1 MTASNHLTPRQP
13 AGAELVALDS
23 VELQELPEGSYVLD
37 PWQSTF
43 GFTLSHGGLSRFR
56 GQFERVDARLENGVL
71 TGSVRVE
78 SVRTP
83 ISELRQHLLGPEFF
97 DAAASPTIDF
107 RSTAIRIDEYDI
119 AELDGELTIKGI
131 TRPVTARGS
140 AAIGENFTGADA
152 VGFDLEASIDR
163 RDYGL
168 SWQAKLPNGHD
179 ALGWEVTLDVHLELV
194 EETQPAVA

>member
-37 PWQSTF
+37 PWHSTF
-43 GFTLSHGGLSRFR
+43 ASRSRTVACPGFAVSSSGSTR
-56 GQFERVDARLENGVL
+56 RLENGDL
-71 TGSVRVE
+71 TGSARVE

-83 ISELRQHLLGPEFF
+83 IPELRQHLLGPEFF

-131 TRPVTARGS
+131 TRPMTARGS

-163 RDYGL
+163 REYGL

-194 EETQPAVA
+194 EATQSAVA